1 MSSFGGL
8 PPTYVILVPTN
19 DPTFAQGRF
28 LFQLECLYTNT
39 TYAVKP
45 DVKMAHE
52 SLIGFK
58 ILLQKMEN
66 DLGLSDLSDVETKVF
81 LAISDLCNQFETAKT
96 QAVLQHELV
105 ASIGRATIFRA
116 IKKLEDRDKIAKSQ
130 DQYGAYSIADSA
142 M

>member
-1 MSSFGGL
+1 
-8 PPTYVILVPTN
+8 
-19 DPTFAQGRF
+19 
-28 LFQLECLYTNT
+28 
-39 TYAVKP
+39 
-45 DVKMAHE
+45 MAHE
-52 SLIGFK
+52 ALIRFK
-58 ILLQKMEN
+58 LLLQKMEN

>member
-1 MSSFGGL
+1 
-8 PPTYVILVPTN
+8 
-19 DPTFAQGRF
+19 
-28 LFQLECLYTNT
+28 
-39 TYAVKP
+39 
-45 DVKMAHE
+45 MAHE
-52 SLIGFK
+52 ALISFK
-58 ILLQKMEN
+58 LLLQKMEN

-81 LAISDLCNQFETAKT
+81 LAISDLCNQFEAAKT

-130 DQYGAYSIADSA
+130 DQYGAYSIAHSA

>member
-1 MSSFGGL
+1 ML
-8 PPTYVILVPTN
+8 
-19 DPTFAQGRF
+19 
-28 LFQLECLYTNT
+28 
-39 TYAVKP
+39 KP
-45 DVKMAHE
+45 K
-52 SLIGFK
+52 F
-58 ILLQKMEN
+58 
-66 DLGLSDLSDVETKVF
+66 F

-116 IKKLEDRDKIAKSQ
+116 IKKLEDRDKIATSQ

>member
-1 MSSFGGL
+1 
-8 PPTYVILVPTN
+8 
-19 DPTFAQGRF
+19 
-28 LFQLECLYTNT
+28 
-39 TYAVKP
+39 
-45 DVKMAHE
+45 MAHE
-52 SLIGFK
+52 ALIRFK
-58 ILLQKMEN
+58 LLLQKMEN

-81 LAISDLCNQFETAKT
+81 LAISDLCNQFEAAKT

-130 DQYGAYSIADSA
+130 DQYGAYSIAHSA

>member
-1 MSSFGGL
+1 L
-8 PPTYVILVPTN
+8 
-19 DPTFAQGRF
+19 A
-28 LFQLECLYTNT
+28 
-39 TYAVKP
+39 
-45 DVKMAHE
+45 
-52 SLIGFK
+52 
-58 ILLQKMEN
+58 LLQLLQLFLNSIKTVSVLK
-66 DLGLSDLSDVETKVF
+66 LGLSDLSDVETKVF